1 MSYSGSGISIPELN
15 GSTTNASSNGH
26 FSGTLSIQGYH
37 FIAST
42 TLVLTHGDKVN
53 LIHGYKISSKKPVI
67 AKVSSNTAQLE
78 REFYLMKRVYQLTD
92 GPSYTVCPMEYLN
105 LTTGVSVAIYADEGY
120 NYLGQQHRSTPDDQQ
135 HGYTEN
141 KPPTSKSN
149 KSTSQSGET
158 SSSDANVRAWLQS
171 RYNSSITI
179 EDDDANIEL
188 PSETLVMRKFE
199 PIYDLDTFLRFAI
212 KCCDSIE
219 YMHRHGVQYHGD
231 IRLQAFQWNGS
242 DGGPVKL
249 WNFGSTSRSFDLST
263 EGWRKTTANKELTE
277 MLQSALVYMSPEQT
291 GRTTYSPDHRSDI
304 YSLGIAFF
312 VLLTGQAPFYGGPLE
327 ILNGVLSKKVPLVHE
342 VQKSIPEILSKIV
355 EKMTNKAPGDRY
367 SSIHGIRC
375 DLDKCLTQLLEN
387 GNRQNKQQEET
398 ESNNIF
404 TKIEAFPLCQHD
416 IASVFTLPK
425 TIYGR
430 QSVIEQM
437 NIVIDTFVNNY
448 SSNRIHRSL
457 QTTNN
462 SVSTPYVGSGIA
474 DSLSELST
482 PNDDNSSAKS
492 NSSPSYFS
500 GTGIEESETSSVLHQ
515 GRGYSTRNSKQK
527 SSTTVVSLYGP
538 GGIGKSTM
546 FSAVQATAR
555 QYGYIAVSKFDSRNK
570 IPYSC
575 VLKSLSQILQQILSE
590 SKDRVERF
598 HEHLK
603 VHLGA
608 QFCNVSLLTDFV
620 PELRALLYPSPNI
633 SEKDEESDDGEIH
646 MDNVE
651 NQARFQNLFIGVFRA
666 ISNWCITTLFL
677 DDLHQADDH
686 SLELLDTLM
695 RSKIRILVF
704 ISYRD
709 QEITPMLA
717 EVLENGASYIKFI
730 EVTPL
735 DMDSTIDFLCDT
747 FHRPRDVNREYL
759 VPLAQIILKRTN
771 GNSFYTL
778 QLLQVL
784 DRKKLIFFNWQK
796 NEWDYNLDQITD
808 GTTLNGQEDAELD
821 VSFMV
826 ARLRELPPESQNLLK
841 WASFVG
847 DVFSWPTV
855 KELMLNSDALDDQQS
870 EMGITDDE
878 KDGESD
884 MCSFVDDSAS
894 EDTARE
900 TKSVG
905 SSTIIESIKQQKRKI
920 PRRPPLLRTNTASP
934 LFSGGQKSASFIND
948 PIMSLQAVIQE
959 GYIMSIAPD
968 EYKWAHDRIAQAAG
982 ELAGPRTRTRIH
994 LAIAQ
999 HLMKEQNID
1008 TFLVADHLLKCF
1020 ELVEVAENKAVYR
1033 QILMEAGNKGRNSG
1047 AHLMAFSYYNAAIT
1061 LGDPVHDWEGDNY
1074 TATLHLYTNAV
1085 SLSWVVGQNEKT
1097 EELLAVVFKNART
1110 STDRLTAYRIQAK
1123 YYFGIQ
1129 QHDKGTEALHQ
1140 CLEDLGE
1147 ERYHLG
1153 MTAASLKR
1161 EFDEAEEMINKMGKE
1176 HVISMKPCED
1186 PLIRGVMSIL
1196 EELCTVAYWG
1206 GNKPEMYYCAIRIV
1220 KMSLINGMTPVFT
1233 IGCNFS
1239 GMGYSTLYKKYVF
1252 AEELGA
1258 IGLQVADR
1266 VSNSYEKGRSYLQYP
1281 VFIIRWKY
1289 HHREGLK
1296 YFAAGM
1302 NLSFSAGDRIYVA
1315 FHQTHRLVILFGLN
1329 NNITDT
1335 LREAESNYED
1345 IHSWS
1350 SSVDTNMFAMSVI
1363 RCCKALQGHTYVNT
1377 PNVFDGDDG
1386 FNNDHYVQESCKD
1399 SSNPELILNWYD
1411 TFYIIPQTLYGHYD
1425 AAIATGYKTVH
1436 VIDDHPCHRH
1446 TRVFIHYFS
1455 LALMTKLLSSKDQL
1469 DIKERE
1475 KYLKQV
1481 KENQEKVLEWAEHSR
1496 INYIMFWTLIEAELS
1511 NLQNSTMQSFV
1522 KTCKLYED
1530 AINQAREGGWHLEI
1544 CVAHECA
1551 GAFYYRNEIYNV
1563 AYTLI
1568 SKAIDLYMAHG
1579 SYGKARH
1586 LSSQY
1591 AELLGEYSDDQREQH
1606 DTGVQ
1611 TDAFP
1616 YLNSQAEW
1624 NNSTTSI
1631 ENINNNHSINEPL
1644 LGLGVLP
1651 VMSIEDSLM
1660 KLDILDMASILKS
1673 SQVISSEVKFEKL
1686 LDSMMNIIFE
1696 NSGANCVAII
1706 VKDENYGIAAYG
1718 NEGSVT
1724 TYDPPRPLSDKDKLI
1739 SDLVVNHT
1747 INTGESIF
1755 IEDVTQ
1761 DSRFAVGSWYE
1772 KTGSKSIICIPIVHK
1787 STMEGCLFIEGPVGI
1802 FTQRHITV
1810 LSLLC
1815 QQMGIS
1821 ITNAFLFKSIQ
1832 RVTMANMKM
1841 IEMQKE
1847 ALEEARKSKE
1857 AAVRATRL
1865 REIFLANMSHE
1876 IRTPFSGFYGMISL
1890 LADTKLDAEQQ
1901 DLVKT
1906 AKESCEMLLRII
1918 DDLLN
1923 FSKLQAGKVSLD
1935 LSPVVVE
1942 ELLADVVEML
1952 IAMAIKKKINVAY
1965 IVANDVPSVVKA
1977 DENRLRQVIINL
1989 LGNAIKFTHEGE
2001 ITIRCSVAKSGRSQ
2015 TTSDDH
2021 VSLLFEITDTGI
2033 GISEEQ
2039 RKVLFVPFSQVDG
2052 STTRK
2057 YGGTGLGLSI
2067 CLQLVT
2073 LMSGEIGVSSAP
2085 NKGSNFHF
2093 SIEVS
2098 RMRDKSI
2105 KRNNIVAGLLDSVR
2119 SARVLVAGGHS
2130 STVTMI
2136 KQFLPGIYVDGASTI
2151 DELISC
2157 GKRDYNILIVG
2168 ICLTNDLRFKES
2180 RKYLQKIVDRSC
2192 NVIIM
2197 HYPSSGIG
2205 EILGESMEDESS
2217 IGLSV
2222 RRLGQ
2227 HEMVRI
2233 SIPVRRQ
2240 RLLRTM
2246 VDMLQQARNSPRQA
2260 KAAIPVKQKVNGQES
2275 EKITPEE
2282 HALFSTM
2289 HLLAA
2294 EDNPVAQKLLYKQ
2307 LTRLGFQVD
2316 CANNGLEAVEAWM
2329 SHPPG
2334 YYKMG
2339 FFDHHMPKL
2348 DGVEATKK
2356 IRKIE
2361 ADDQR
2366 TIRFPIV
2373 ALTADVQESA
2383 REHAIKSGMDGYLT
2397 KPLNQKLLSEV
2408 LRRYCK
2414 TY

>member
-1 MSYSGSGISIPELN
+1 MN
-15 GSTTNASSNGH
+15 GSTTGSNNSGSN

-67 AKVSSNTAQLE
+67 AKVSSNTTQLE

-120 NYLGQQHRSTPDDQQ
+120 NYLDQHRSADDQQ
-135 HGYTEN
+135 HVT
-141 KPPTSKSN
+141 
-149 KSTSQSGET
+149 
-158 SSSDANVRAWLQS
+158 A
-171 RYNSSITI
+171 
-179 EDDDANIEL
+179 IEL
-188 PSETLVMRKFE
+188 PPETLVMRKFA
-199 PIYDLDTFLRFAI
+199 PIYDLITFLRFAI
-212 KCCDSIE
+212 KCCDGIE
-219 YMHRHGVQYHGD
+219 FIHRHGVQYHGE
-231 IRLQAFQWNGS
+231 IRLQSFQWNGS
-242 DGGPVKL
+242 DNGFVKL
-249 WNFGSTSRSFDLST
+249 WNFGSASRSFDLST
-263 EGWRKTTANKELTE
+263 EGWRKTTANKELTQ

-304 YSLGIAFF
+304 YSLGITFF
-312 VLLTGQAPFYGGPLE
+312 VLLTGQTPFDGGPLE
-327 ILNGVLSKKVPLVHE
+327 ILNGVLSKKNMIE
-342 VQKSIPEILSKIV
+342 
-355 EKMTNKAPGDRY
+355 NF
-367 SSIHGIRC
+367 
-375 DLDKCLTQLLEN
+375 QL
-387 GNRQNKQQEET
+387 G
-398 ESNNIF
+398 
-404 TKIEAFPLCQHD
+404 QHD

-430 QSVIEQM
+430 QSVISRM
-437 NIVIDTFVNNY
+437 NSVIDDFVTNY
-448 SSNRIHRSL
+448 KPNRIRPIDRVTQVAS
-457 QTTNN
+457 
-462 SVSTPYVGSGIA
+462 SISTGGPQQLSNVGSIA
-474 DSLSELST
+474 DSLSEISL
-482 PNDDNSSAKS
+482 PNDDGNSARST
-492 NSSPSYFS
+492 SSPSYFS
-500 GTGIEESETSSVLHQ
+500 AEAYTD
-515 GRGYSTRNSKQK
+515 RNGKRQK
-527 SSTTVVSLYGP
+527 SSTVVVSLYGP

-555 QYGYIAVSKFDSRNK
+555 QHGYIAVSKFDSRNK
-570 IPYSC
+570 VPYSC

-590 SKDRVERF
+590 SEDRVELF

-608 QFCNVSLLTDFV
+608 QFCNVSLLNDFV
-620 PELRALLYPSPNI
+620 PELRALLDPTS
-633 SEKDEESDDGEIH
+633 SSTTGKDEESEDDEIH

-651 NQARFQNLFIGVFRA
+651 TQARFQSLFIGVFRA
-666 ISNWCITTLFL
+666 ISNWCMITLFL

-686 SLELLDTLM
+686 SLELLDSLM

-709 QEITPMLA
+709 QEITPMLG

-730 EVTPL
+730 EVEPL

-747 FHRPRDVNREYL
+747 FHRPRDSNREYL
-759 VPLAQIILKRTN
+759 VPLAEVILKRTN

-778 QLLQVL
+778 QLLQAL

-796 NEWDYNLDQITD
+796 NEWDYNLDQIKD
-808 GTTLNGQEDAELD
+808 GTTFSGQSDTQLD

-847 DVFSWPTV
+847 DVFPWPTV
-855 KELMLNSDALDDQQS
+855 KELMLSSDALDEQS
-870 EMGITDDE
+870 DDDDE
-878 KDGESD
+878 ESE
-884 MCSFVDDSAS
+884 CSFIDDTAS

-900 TKSVG
+900 TLSVG
-905 SSTIIESIKQQKRKI
+905 SSTVIDTSSNDNYGQQRRIKRS
-920 PRRPPLLRTNTASP
+920 RRPPLLRTNTAIP
-934 LFSGGQKSASFIND
+934 MFGGGQKSSSFISD
-948 PIMSLQAVIQE
+948 PMLGLQAVIQE
-959 GYIMSIAPD
+959 GYIMSIGPD
-968 EYKWAHDRIAQAAG
+968 EYKFAHDRIAQASG
-982 ELAGPRTRTRIH
+982 ELAGPKARSRIH

-999 HLMKEQNID
+999 HLMKGNKTHIVD

-1020 ELVEVAENKAVYR
+1020 ELVKIVENKQAYR
-1033 QILMEAGNKGRNSG
+1033 RILIEAGNKGRNSG
-1047 AHLMAFSYYNAAIT
+1047 AHVMAYSYYSAAIV
-1061 LGDPVHDWEGDNY
+1061 LGDPVRDWEGNNY
-1074 TATLHLYTNAV
+1074 TTTLHLYTNTV

-1097 EELLAVVFKNART
+1097 EELLEVVFKNAR
-1110 STDRLTAYRIQAK
+1110 SSIDRLIAYRIQAK

-1129 QHDKGTEALHQ
+1129 QHDKGREALHQ

-1153 MTAASLKR
+1153 MTAKSL
-1161 EFDEAEEMINKMGKE
+1161 EHEYDEAEDMINKIGRE
-1176 HVISMKPCED
+1176 NVINMKPCED
-1186 PLIRGVMSIL
+1186 PLLRGVVSVL
-1196 EELCTVAYWG
+1196 EELCTLAYWG

-1220 KMSLINGMTPVFT
+1220 KMSLIHGMTPVFT

-1239 GMGYSTLYKKYVF
+1239 GMGYSTMYKKYVF
-1252 AEELGA
+1252 AEEIGA
-1258 IGLQVADR
+1258 IGLQIADKH
-1266 VSNSYEKGRSYLQYP
+1266 SGAYEKGRAYLQYP

-1302 NLSFSAGDRIYVA
+1302 NLSFSTGDRIYVA
-1315 FHQTHRLVILFGLN
+1315 FHQTHRLVILWGLN
-1329 NNITDT
+1329 NNIADT

-1350 SSVDTNMFAMSVI
+1350 ASVDTNMFAMCVI
-1363 RCCKALQGHTYVNT
+1363 RACKALQGHTYINT
-1377 PNVFDGDDG
+1377 SDVFDGDDG
-1386 FNNDHYVQESCKD
+1386 FNNEHYVRESCKQ
-1399 SSNPELILNWYD
+1399 SSNPELLLNWYD
-1411 TFYIIPQTLYGHYD
+1411 TFFIIPQALYGHYD
-1425 AAIATGYKTVH
+1425 AAIATGYKTVN

-1446 TRVFIHYFS
+1446 TRIFIHYFS
-1455 LALMTKLLSSKDQL
+1455 LALMDKLLSPSENL
-1469 DIKERE
+1469 DIKERK

-1496 INYIMFWTLIEAELS
+1496 VNYIMFWTLIEAELS
-1511 NLQNSTMQSFV
+1511 SLKNATMRGFV
-1522 KTCKLYED
+1522 KTCRFYED
-1530 AINQAREGGWHLEI
+1530 AINQAREGGWYLEI
-1544 CVAHECA
+1544 CVAHERA
-1551 GAFYYRNEIYNV
+1551 GAFYYRNEIHNV

-1568 SKAIDLYMAHG
+1568 SKAINLYMAHG

-1586 LSSQY
+1586 LSTQY

-1606 DTGVQ
+1606 DVGVQ

-1616 YLNSQAEW
+1616 FLNSQAEW
-1624 NNSTTSI
+1624 NNNTST
-1631 ENINNNHSINEPL
+1631 ENINNNHVLSEPL
-1644 LGLGVLP
+1644 LGSGALP
-1651 VMSIEDSLM
+1651 SMSIEDSLM

-1706 VKDENYGIAAYG
+1706 VKDEKYGIAAYG
-1718 NEGSVT
+1718 NEGSTT
-1724 TYDPPRPLSDKDKLI
+1724 TYDPPLTLPDKDNLI
-1739 SDLVVNHT
+1739 SDRIVHHT

-1761 DSRFAVGSWYE
+1761 DSRFAVGPWFE
-1772 KTGSKSIICIPIVHK
+1772 RTGQKSVICIPIVHK
-1787 STMEGCLFIEGPVGI
+1787 STMEGCLFIEGPSGI

-1857 AAVRATRL
+1857 AADKATRL

-1901 DLVKT
+1901 DLVRT
-1906 AKESCEMLLRII
+1906 AKESCEMLLQII

-1935 LSPVVVE
+1935 LSPVIVE

-1952 IAMAIKKKINVAY
+1952 IAMAIQKRINVTY
-1965 IVANDVPSVVKA
+1965 VVASDVPSVVKA
-1977 DENRLRQVIINL
+1977 DANRLRQVIINL

-2001 ITIRCSVAKSGRSQ
+2001 ITIRCSIAKNGRKQKISEEQ
-2015 TTSDDH
+2015 
-2021 VSLLFEITDTGI
+2021 VSLLFEIIDTGI
-2033 GISEEQ
+2033 GISEDQ

-2073 LMSGEIGVSSAP
+2073 LMSGQIGVSSSP
-2085 NKGSNFHF
+2085 GKGSNFNF

-2098 RMRDKSI
+2098 RMREKSM
-2105 KRNNIVAGLLDSVR
+2105 KRNNIIAGLLDNLRNSK
-2119 SARVLVAGGHS
+2119 VLVAGAHV
-2130 STVTMI
+2130 STITMI
-2136 KQFLPGIYVDGASTI
+2136 KQLLPGLSVDGACTAQDLVSRA
-2151 DELISC
+2151 
-2157 GKRDYNILIVG
+2157 KRDYDILIVG
-2168 ICLTNDLRFKES
+2168 MFLTSDIQFKEWWDH
-2180 RKYLQKIVDRSC
+2180 LQRIVDR
-2192 NVIIM
+2192 VRYVVIM
-2197 HYPSSGIG
+2197 HYPSGVVGEMLG
-2205 EILGESMEDESS
+2205 EIMEDGSS
-2217 IGLSV
+2217 IGIPV
-2222 RRLGQ
+2222 RRLDQ
-2227 HEMVRI
+2227 HAMVRI
-2233 SIPVRRQ
+2233 AIPVRRQ

-2246 VDMLQQARNSPRQA
+2246 VDMLQQVTDSPQ
-2260 KAAIPVKQKVNGQES
+2260 PVKATLPTNKQKINTVGS
-2275 EKITPEE
+2275 EKITSEE
-2282 HALFSTM
+2282 YALFSTM
-2289 HLLAA
+2289 HVLAA

-2316 CANNGLEAVEAWM
+2316 CANNGLEAIEAWA

-2334 YYKMG
+2334 YYKIG
-2339 FFDHHMPKL
+2339 FFDHHMPKC

-2361 ADDQR
+2361 ANDQR
-2366 TIRFPIV
+2366 TTRFPIV

-2383 REHAIKSGMDGYLT
+2383 RDYAIKAGMDGYLT
-2397 KPLNQKLLSEV
+2397 KPLNQKLLSDV

-2414 TY
+2414 NSLG